1 MNIINKKCVSTIIG
15 GISGNVTYNGKTIN
29 IPRGSRF
36 EMIDGKV
43 LINGKPF
50 EQYNEADCP
59 IIKIEITGNVESIET
74 ESGDV
79 TIQGDASNIHTMSGD
94 VRCNAVSG
102 NVNTMS
108 GDVTCDNIKGT
119 AWNWTVSI
127 RMRLWRNILYSL
139 IMRAV
144 NELGLS
150 VLPSLRTTYSVP
162 SLSFPMLV
170 MALWSCTPVA
180 GSMPA

>member
-1 MNIINKKCVSTIIG
+1 MKKTITNNFASTIIG

-59 IIKIEITGNVESIET
+59 IIKIELTGNVESIET

-79 TIQGDASNIHTMSGD
+79 TITHGDAHNIHTMSGD
-94 VRCNAVSG
+94 VRCNNVEG
-102 NVNTMS
+102 NVSTMS
-108 GDVTCDNIKGT
+108 GDVTCNSIKGHCST
-119 AWNWTVSI
+119 MSGDII
-127 RMRLWRNILYSL
+127 R
-139 IMRAV
+139 
-144 NELGLS
+144 
-150 VLPSLRTTYSVP
+150 
-162 SLSFPMLV
+162 
-170 MALWSCTPVA
+170 
-180 GSMPA
+180 

>member
-1 MNIINKKCVSTIIG
+1 MKITNNFASTIIG
-15 GISGNVTYNGKTIN
+15 TVSGRITYNGRTIN
-29 IPRGSRF
+29 IPQSSRM
-36 EMIDGKV
+36 ELVDGQILID
-43 LINGKPF
+43 GKPF

-108 GDVTCDNIKGT
+108 GDVTCDNIKGHCST
-119 AWNWTVSI
+119 MSGDI
-127 RMRLWRNILYSL
+127 RR
-139 IMRAV
+139 
-144 NELGLS
+144 
-150 VLPSLRTTYSVP
+150 
-162 SLSFPMLV
+162 
-170 MALWSCTPVA
+170 
-180 GSMPA
+180 

>member
-1 MNIINKKCVSTIIG
+1 MKITNNFASTIIG

-50 EQYNEADCP
+50 ELYNEADCP

-108 GDVTCDNIKGT
+108 GDVTCDNIKGHCST
-119 AWNWTVSI
+119 MSGDI
-127 RMRLWRNILYSL
+127 RR
-139 IMRAV
+139 
-144 NELGLS
+144 
-150 VLPSLRTTYSVP
+150 
-162 SLSFPMLV
+162 
-170 MALWSCTPVA
+170 
-180 GSMPA
+180 